1 MGRDNF
7 ELFVMVKP
15 VYGYDVRGSETKK
28 RIEAVPMQRLRDPG
42 DCLEEG
48 TAKVWRTAVS
58 YLLKLVKD
66 ALGRLFRLKKTYL
79 AHQGLY

>member
-28 RIEAVPMQRLRDPG
+28 RIKELNSKGQQKYG
-42 DCLEEG
+42 G
-48 TAKVWRTAVS
+48 
-58 YLLKLVKD
+58 
-66 ALGRLFRLKKTYL
+66 
-79 AHQGLY
+79 QQ

>member
-28 RIEAVPMQRLRDPG
+28 RIETVPM
-42 DCLEEG
+42 
-48 TAKVWRTAVS
+48 
-58 YLLKLVKD
+58 
-66 ALGRLFRLKKTYL
+66 
-79 AHQGLY
+79 

>member
-1 MGRDNF
+1 MGGDNF

-28 RIEAVPMQRLRDPG
+28 RIKELNSTQRLRNPR

-58 YLLKLVKD
+58 HLLKTLLEGYSD
-66 ALGRLFRLKKTYL
+66 
-79 AHQGLY
+79 